1 MLLPIYHRHF
11 AEEVIGE
18 VVVPPSRKLEDLIRL
33 SELCVD
39 LLRGNEEFYA
49 EVSEAITNL
58 SYVSIVI
65 ILFGLCCRSNQ
76 PNVHL
81 SVPFPN
87 NILYADW
94 QCGKR
99 IFTYSVQMLFEPS
112 LKASLALCLRPLYF
126 PYFTWVLNCP
136 SEAIFFK
143 RQIYARLGMELHFY
157 PFVCTTPLVRF
168 GPGLAN

>member
-1 MLLPIYHRHF
+1 M
-11 AEEVIGE
+11 
-18 VVVPPSRKLEDLIRL
+18 VPPSRKLEDLIRL

-112 LKASLALCLRPLYF
+112 LKAMSGIVSASTIFPLLYLGSELSLGGHLL
-126 PYFTWVLNCP
+126 
-136 SEAIFFK
+136 
-143 RQIYARLGMELHFY
+143 
-157 PFVCTTPLVRF
+157 
-168 GPGLAN
+168 

>member
-1 MLLPIYHRHF
+1 M
-11 AEEVIGE
+11 IGE

-49 EVSEAITNL
+49 EVSEAIMNL

-87 NILYADW
+87 NITLTGNVAKGYL
-94 QCGKR
+94 R
-99 IFTYSVQMLFEPS
+99 ILFRCCS
-112 LKASLALCLRPLYF
+112 SQ
-126 PYFTWVLNCP
+126 V
-136 SEAIFFK
+136 
-143 RQIYARLGMELHFY
+143 
-157 PFVCTTPLVRF
+157 
-168 GPGLAN
+168 